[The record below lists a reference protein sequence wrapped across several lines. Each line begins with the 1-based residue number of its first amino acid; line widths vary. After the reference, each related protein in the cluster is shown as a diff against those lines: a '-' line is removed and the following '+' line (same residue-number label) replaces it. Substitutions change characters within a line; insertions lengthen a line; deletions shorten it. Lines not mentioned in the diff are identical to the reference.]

1 MKLRILSLVTRQIQN
16 KVIRVMSAP
25 RIRTA
30 VFPVAGLGTR
40 FLPATKAIPKEM
52 LVVGDKPLIQHAVE
66 EARASGIDRFIF
78 VTSQGKTAIEDHFDV
93 NVALENTLLQRGRQA
108 IVDNLRASQLA
119 PGEAIFIRQQQ
130 PLGLGHAVWCARN
143 LIGNQPFALILADD
157 LILSDQPCLAQM
169 IQAYERMGQGN
180 FAAVMEVEPDQ
191 VSWYGI
197 LDIEKDMGEMV
208 QAKRVVEKP
217 KMEQSPSRTAIVGR
231 YILEPQ
237 IFDLLDQQH
246 PGVGQ
251 EIQLTDSFN
260 PLMQQSGFFGIRF
273 KGQRFDC
280 GTKEGWLEANIAY
293 ACSDADFYK
302 HFETIIPKYIK

>member
-1 MKLRILSLVTRQIQN
+1 MSL
-16 KVIRVMSAP
+16 P
-25 RIRTA
+25 IRTA

-66 EARASGIDRFIF
+66 EARAAGIDRFIF

-93 NVALENTLLQRGRQA
+93 NVALENTLLQRGKDA
-108 IVDNLRASQLA
+108 IVDELRASQLA

-130 PLGLGHAVWCARN
+130 PLGLGHAVWCTRN
-143 LIGNQPFALILADD
+143 LIGDQPFALILADD
-157 LILSDQPCLAQM
+157 LILGDQPCLGQM
-169 IQAYERMGQGN
+169 IEAYEKIGSGN
-180 FAAVMEVEPDQ
+180 FAAVMDVEKDQ
-191 VSWYGI
+191 VSRYGI
-197 LDIEKDMGEMV
+197 LDIEHDHNGIVKARGV
-208 QAKRVVEKP
+208 IEKP
-217 KMEQSPSRTAIVGR
+217 HQEQSPSQTAIVGR
-231 YILEPQ
+231 YILEPY

-246 PGVGQ
+246 PGIGY

-260 PLMQQSGFFGIRF
+260 PLMQRSGFFGIRF

-293 ACSDADFYK
+293 AYADPDFCK
-302 HFETIIPKYIK
+302 HFKTIIPKYI